1 MRKTVLPFAVS
12 FVLLMFMASCSPSK
26 STVTEEETPI
36 PVLEEGDTAHFTLLQ
51 TTDVHHHVVGTGPS
65 ASYATENDTTQGGY
79 SRIAGNIYIIRA
91 QNEEAGIPTVLVDS
105 GDYFMGT
112 VYDMSLG
119 KSPAAL
125 NYFESMDYDA
135 ITIGNHELDYGPTPL
150 ANFFNLAVGAGPVS
164 RFNVPVIASN
174 MVTNGHAGMEALKTA
189 GVIKD
194 SLIKTLDNGLKVG
207 IIGLLGKSAASDAP
221 VKAPLTFTNDLS
233 DDAVVQAI
241 QAKVDAVRA
250 AGAHVVIALSHSG
263 ITDPNGTPG
272 GDDVTLAQKVTGI
285 DIIASGHNHEMT
297 DDVVTVGNTKI
308 ICAGRYGENLARLDV
323 TVTIGGAI
331 TVAPQDNQAIDSDV
345 TIFGVMQIFL
355 VGALDSAIN
364 QALAAGG
371 LPAVNDI
378 VAGTNSANMPIPEGP
393 GETGIGNLCA
403 DSLRYLLGASGAQYT
418 LGIVPNGVIR
428 NGYALGQ
435 QISFADIYNTL
446 PLGMTLDEDNQN
458 IPGYPLVL
466 IHLNPTSIRNLCQL
480 AAYTILANND
490 AAMAQLAN
498 PAHPMHAMYPILL
511 NLKEDYYLNFSGMSY
526 TYGAG
531 FSVQE
536 SAVKLFS
543 ATDFSCQAVTDV
555 TLDLIPDA
563 AYIPCVVDLYTAL
576 IFLDPSLQNLLAAAA
591 LPVTPK
597 VLSGQNY
604 VDLSMANVL
613 TARLDRDAETA
624 GVQEVKEW
632 MALLQFVTRPT
643 AQGGL
648 NSLIPDAKYGT
659 TALSSVNASRVN
671 P

>member
-1 MRKTVLPFAVS
+1 MRKTVLPFAV
-12 FVLLMFMASCSPSK
+12 FLVFLLSMMSCSSSDDTDLALK
-26 STVTEEETPI
+26 D
-36 PVLEEGDTAHFTLLQ
+36 GDTVQFTLLQ

-65 ASYATENDTTQGGY
+65 ASYATENDTTKGGY
-79 SRIAGNIYIIRA
+79 SRIASKILAIRA
-91 QNEEAGIPTVLVDS
+91 QNDAAKIPTVLVDS

-150 ANFFNLAVGAGPVS
+150 AGFFNLAIGAGPVS

-174 MVTNGHAGMEALKTA
+174 MVTSDDAEDTGDDGLEALKSS

-233 DDAVVQAI
+233 DNAVVQAI

-263 ITDPNGTPG
+263 ITDPDGTPG

-297 DDVVTVGNTKI
+297 GDVVTVGNTKI

-323 TVTIGGAI
+323 AVTIGGAI
-331 TVAPQDNQAIDSDV
+331 NVELTNYPIDSDV
-345 TIFGVMQIFL
+345 AIFGVMQMFL

-403 DSLRYLLGASGAQYT
+403 DSLRYLLGNTAATYT

-446 PLGMTLDEDNQN
+446 PLGMTLDPANQN

-466 IHLNPTSIRNLCQL
+466 IHLDPASIRNLCQL

-531 FSVQE
+531 FAVTE
-536 SAVKLFS
+536 TAVKLFNRQ
-543 ATDFSCQAVTDV
+543 DFSCQAVTAT
-555 TLDLIPDA
+555 TLDLIPDG

-624 GVQEVKEW
+624 DVQEVKEW
-632 MALLQFVTRPT
+632 MALLQFVTTPT

-648 NSLIPDAKYGT
+648 NSLIPDTKYGT
-659 TALSSVNASRVN
+659 AALSSANASRVN